1 MQFNNSVI
9 LNYLWLVVPLI
20 FLLGLSLK
28 RRQRKMEVFIQSHLI
43 SKISPE
49 FNLNIRRVRNWF
61 LIVIFALSVVA
72 LARPQWGFQ
81 WQEVKK
87 QGLDIL
93 VVMDTSKSML
103 TQDVKPNR
111 LERTKLA
118 VRDLLKRLK
127 GDRIGLIAFSGDAFL
142 VCPLT
147 SDYQGFLLSLNDIS
161 TSTIPRGGTNL
172 SSAIKVSINAYK
184 DIPSQYK
191 AVIIVTDGDNLEGDP
206 LAMAQKAK
214 DLGIKIYTIGI
225 GTKEGELI
233 QVSTEQ
239 GKKIFLKDSS
249 GNYIK
254 SRLNENL
261 LKKIALKSEGVY
273 VKSGSAQFGLDLL
286 YDQNLSQLEKRD
298 VEEKMDKKYYERFQF
313 PLGLALL
320 LLAIETCLGFKKK

>member
-1 MQFNNSVI
+1 MQFEKIFI
-9 LNYLWLVVPLI
+9 LNYLWLAVPLI
-20 FLLGLSLK
+20 FILRLSFK
-28 RRQRKMEVFIQSHLI
+28 RRQRKMEIFAQAHLI
-43 SKISPE
+43 SKISPD
-49 FNLNIRRVRNWF
+49 FNLNIRQIKDWL
-61 LIVIFALSVVA
+61 LILVFVLSVVA

-93 VVMDTSKSML
+93 VVIDTSKSML

-118 VRDLLKRLK
+118 VRDLLKKLK

-172 SSAIKVSINAYK
+172 ASAIKVSLNAYK

-206 LAMAQKAK
+206 LLMAQKAK
-214 DLGIKIYTIGI
+214 DLGVKIYTIGI

-239 GKKIFLKDSS
+239 GKKIFLKDSL

-273 VKSGSAQFGLDLL
+273 VKSGAPQFGLDLL

-298 VEEKMDKKYYERFQF
+298 IDEKMDKKYFERFQF

-320 LLAIETCLGFKKK
+320 MLVIETCLGFKKK